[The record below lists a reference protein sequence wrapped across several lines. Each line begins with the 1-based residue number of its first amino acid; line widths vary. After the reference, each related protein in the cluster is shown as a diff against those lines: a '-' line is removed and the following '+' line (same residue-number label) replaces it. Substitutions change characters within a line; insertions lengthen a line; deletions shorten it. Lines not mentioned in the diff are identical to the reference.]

1 MKKIITFTV
10 VMGILLTFTICSFA
24 MGFEAEEVYNSVFVI
39 STTDSLGSGFAI
51 GKNIVVTNAHVIE
64 NSKIITVTTYSGT
77 DYDAQVYIS
86 DSNLDIAILMVENAE
101 FVPLK
106 IGDESN
112 AKIGDDIYTI
122 GAPNSMAYTLTKG
135 VISAKDRKVSGQTY
149 IQIDAA
155 INQGNSGG
163 PLLNDVGEVLGINTL
178 KMSNS
183 EGIGLSIPI
192 SCVIEF
198 AEKNGI
204 SFSENDAVITNKPET
219 SLAQSSKRSD
229 DENSTKSEKKTTEA
243 VEVENPINICMAI
256 GLAVSVLLNVI
267 LIIYI
272 VFKKNANKYINETDP
287 SERTDFEIEI
297 EE

>member
-64 NSKIITVTTYSGT
+64 DARIITVTTYSGI

-219 SLAQSSKRSD
+219 SSAQSSKRSD
-229 DENSTKSEKKTTEA
+229 DENSTKSENKTTEA
-243 VEVENPINICMAI
+243 VEVENQINICMAI

-272 VFKKNANKYINETDP
+272 VFKKSANKYINETDP

>member
-86 DSNLDIAILMVENAE
+86 DSNLDIAILMVENAK

-219 SLAQSSKRSD
+219 SSAQSSKRSD

-243 VEVENPINICMAI
+243 VEVENPINICMKI